1 MIADELSDYHNPQEV
16 PGVSILAS
24 RVRRFHDCLDEAM
37 ERHRDLQDDELF
49 TVAVLEDLANGCRLM
64 GLEQDFCVRMA
75 GFNYLFDKDKEM
87 IKSIFRSAYLR
98 EQMKTIPLKYMTKSA
113 LLTFKTEAYMKEHY
127 LLRLNELT
135 GVPEYKHRG
144 VAYSFAPLDQ
154 AARNTMSINALKAG
168 VDSWDKDLNRYIDSN
183 LIPRYNPLEDYLT
196 HLAPWDKK
204 DRITELAQRVKT
216 DNPHWVHDFHV
227 WMLSMVAQWMGKN
240 RQHGNAI
247 VPLLIGPQ
255 GSGKTTFCRRLL
267 PEDLQTYFNDRLS
280 MKNDNDIYIAMS
292 SYALINLDEFDAMS
306 KAQQPILKY
315 LLTKHDVKMRPPYGK
330 VMEQRQR
337 YASFIATTNNL
348 RPLTDP
354 TGSRRFVC
362 VYADSIDNKGR
373 LGHNQIFAQL
383 VHELE
388 QGQRYWMTDKENER
402 LMAENARFQQ
412 VSDYASMIRLTY
424 EKPEGT
430 PTDAPLVAMQEII
443 DTLVNRF
450 PTLKVTNSTSIILG
464 KALRNLGYESKKTKT
479 GIFYKII
486 TSLSSPVIN
495 EP

>member
-1 MIADELSDYHNPQEV
+1 
-16 PGVSILAS
+16 
-24 RVRRFHDCLDEAM
+24 
-37 ERHRDLQDDELF
+37 
-49 TVAVLEDLANGCRLM
+49 
-64 GLEQDFCVRMA
+64 
-75 GFNYLFDKDKEM
+75 
-87 IKSIFRSAYLR
+87 
-98 EQMKTIPLKYMTKSA
+98 
-113 LLTFKTEAYMKEHY
+113 
-127 LLRLNELT
+127 
-135 GVPEYKHRG
+135 
-144 VAYSFAPLDQ
+144 
-154 AARNTMSINALKAG
+154 
-168 VDSWDKDLNRYIDSN
+168 
-183 LIPRYNPLEDYLT
+183 
-196 HLAPWDKK
+196 
-204 DRITELAQRVKT
+204 
-216 DNPHWVHDFHV
+216 
-227 WMLSMVAQWMGKN
+227 
-240 RQHGNAI
+240 
-247 VPLLIGPQ
+247 
-255 GSGKTTFCRRLL
+255 
-267 PEDLQTYFNDRLS
+267 
-280 MKNDNDIYIAMS
+280 MS

-383 VHELE
+383 LYELE

-486 TSLSSPVIN
+486 PSLSSPVIN